1 MDEEY
6 RLSIPRLFGR
16 WAGEDFHAW
25 QQAIGVSVTHLS
37 RGNGRVTD
45 VTREGGIIT
54 VHIQY
59 AKAVR
64 GHPLC
69 ELRTE
74 FTQMALPT
82 GLTRDGVI
90 ATVKARRLLHE
101 QNVAANRE
109 AASANPRGLGGDTSV

>member
-1 MDEEY
+1 VDEEY
-6 RLSIPRLFGR
+6 RLSIPKLFAR
-16 WAGEDFHAW
+16 WADEDFHAW
-25 QQAIGVSVTHLS
+25 EQAIGTSVTHLS
-37 RGNGRVTD
+37 RGNGRVAD

-54 VHIQY
+54 VHVQY

-74 FTQMALPT
+74 FTQMTLPA

-90 ATVKARRLLHE
+90 ATVKARRLFHE
-101 QNVAANRE
+101 HE
-109 AASANPRGLGGDTSV
+109 ADTIRQARTAKQHIRMERP